1 MNFPDKGIMLDS
13 IKGSV
18 ATAAL
23 FLAYISLPLAGILPG
38 LFVPLPG
45 MYYALKS
52 GKGVGFAIVLITMAL
67 LAIIANP
74 MALILYLVQ
83 GGVISLALPHFD
95 DRGWGGMR
103 SIVSGVALSFFFLVL
118 IVTFA
123 WLLRGVDVHGMI
135 LKGIDSSISQTVA
148 LYEKSDLKE
157 NELLTLQQGM
167 KQAGAV
173 VGRIYPALVLVALG
187 AIAGLNLQLL
197 RRMAERLNRPLALT
211 ELSRFRNQDHLVWFL
226 IVPGFALLVRNTDVS
241 TAALNVLAVI
251 LALYFVQG
259 LAVALHLFDRFAVPR
274 FIRITFY
281 FLLALQPY
289 LAVALATLGI
299 FDLWGDFRTPKQQKN
314 L

>member
-1 MNFPDKGIMLDS
+1 
-13 IKGSV
+13 
-18 ATAAL
+18 
-23 FLAYISLPLAGILPG
+23 
-38 LFVPLPG
+38 
-45 MYYALKS
+45 
-52 GKGVGFAIVLITMAL
+52 
-67 LAIIANP
+67 
-74 MALILYLVQ
+74 
-83 GGVISLALPHFD
+83 
-95 DRGWGGMR
+95 
-103 SIVSGVALSFFFLVL
+103 
-118 IVTFA
+118 
-123 WLLRGVDVHGMI
+123 
-135 LKGIDSSISQTVA
+135 
-148 LYEKSDLKE
+148 
-157 NELLTLQQGM
+157 M

-211 ELSRFRNQDHLVWFL
+211 ELSRFRNPDHLVWFL